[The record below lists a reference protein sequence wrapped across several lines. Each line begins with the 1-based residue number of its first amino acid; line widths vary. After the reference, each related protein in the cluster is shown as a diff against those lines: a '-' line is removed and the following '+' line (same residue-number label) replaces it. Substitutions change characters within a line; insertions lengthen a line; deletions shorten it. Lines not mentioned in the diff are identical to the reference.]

1 MNEHD
6 MVEDTEQEEVSELDY
21 PPEGELSSLM
31 LMGFPSDR
39 IYMVYD
45 CGEVYYFRYLG
56 NETFGIDTE
65 LLLAQT
71 PDADHIEVAKKTS
84 CIANRT
90 SPAVGCHASSAHRH
104 SWKTVVPSTLHM
116 KERYSGLLCWK
127 SQRNS
132 R

>member
-71 PDADHIEVAKKTS
+71 PDADHIEVAKKDKLYRKQDISS
-84 CIANRT
+84 CRL
-90 SPAVGCHASSAHRH
+90 SRKLSASTQLENCGS
-104 SWKTVVPSTLHM
+104 L
-116 KERYSGLLCWK
+116 YI
-127 SQRNS
+127 
-132 R
+132 

>member
-56 NETFGIDTE
+56 N
-65 LLLAQT
+65 
-71 PDADHIEVAKKTS
+71 
-84 CIANRT
+84 
-90 SPAVGCHASSAHRH
+90 
-104 SWKTVVPSTLHM
+104 
-116 KERYSGLLCWK
+116 
-127 SQRNS
+127 
-132 R
+132 

>member
-45 CGEVYYFRYLG
+45 CGV
-56 NETFGIDTE
+56 
-65 LLLAQT
+65 LLPLSRQR
-71 PDADHIEVAKKTS
+71 DI
-84 CIANRT
+84 
-90 SPAVGCHASSAHRH
+90 RH
-104 SWKTVVPSTLHM
+104 
-116 KERYSGLLCWK
+116 
-127 SQRNS
+127 
-132 R
+132 

>member
-71 PDADHIEVAKKTS
+71 PHRGSQK
-84 CIANRT
+84 RQ
-90 SPAVGCHASSAHRH
+90 AVSQTGHLQLSAV
-104 SWKTVVPSTLHM
+104 TQA
-116 KERYSGLLCWK
+116 
-127 SQRNS
+127 QRIDTAGKLWFLPLYI
-132 R
+132 